1 MCLQTVVE
9 MSVCVCVETLLY
21 CGDMVFWYLTF
32 DIDGPKS
39 VGLTLNLIFR
49 FDIWYFDLKFGLT
62 HLTFDI
68 SRFELDLLVW
78 YFGCQSTNILQLQ
91 ATTNTKM
98 NQNLHFWDFR
108 WCIPLPKWTKIF
120 IFGISDDGFSS
131 NLKKNQR

>member
-1 MCLQTVVE
+1 MCLNSSSYSSIYVSTNCSWNE
-9 MSVCVCVETLLY
+9 CVCVCVETLLY

-91 ATTNTKM
+91 ATT
-98 NQNLHFWDFR
+98 
-108 WCIPLPKWTKIF
+108 LPKWIKIF

-131 NLKKNQR
+131 NFKKNQR